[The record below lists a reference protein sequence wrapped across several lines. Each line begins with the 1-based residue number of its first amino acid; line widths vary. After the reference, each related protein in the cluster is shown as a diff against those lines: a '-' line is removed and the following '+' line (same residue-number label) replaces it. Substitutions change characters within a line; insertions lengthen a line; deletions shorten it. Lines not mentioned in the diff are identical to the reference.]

1 MSEFID
7 WLSKYL
13 GIEKTP
19 TATIIVSL
27 TVFSLGIIINETI
40 KAVAR
45 YRERKTIRKI
55 VRRNYLIFQDYLL
68 DQGESLRKFESLVT
82 TKGSP
87 NFNAHVR
94 PCSALDNYKDISYN
108 NSFKAFFVG
117 LENTRVWGRNK
128 RIDAFDNLYQ
138 SLSTIRI
145 EQERMFPIV
154 ANFQVEAVAIIAKLN
169 LSLNDAFEGTGDVD
183 MKLRKQPINHEL
195 TTWLN
200 VRNKFYKNCFANGDP
215 EDLNKIKDY
224 FLSVIDFETRDRKPL
239 DLIMNG
245 KEFFYYHKK
254 INRAISDI
262 DALNKLVRN
271 TKTYCIAISEKF
283 EFIAQQLEEYY
294 ESFFDKKIGS
304 N

>member
-1 MSEFID
+1 MSGFID

-40 KAVAR
+40 KAIAR
-45 YRERKTIRKI
+45 FRERKTIREI
-55 VRRNYLIFQDYLL
+55 VRRNYLIFQSYLVE
-68 DQGESLRKFESLVT
+68 QAESLRKFESLVT
-82 TKGSP
+82 VKGGP

-117 LENTRVWGRNK
+117 LENIKGRTK
-128 RIDAFDNLYQ
+128 RIEAFDNLYQ

-145 EQERMFPIV
+145 EQERMFPII
-154 ANFQVEAVAIIAKLN
+154 ASFLPETITIMDRLNINF
-169 LSLNDAFEGTGDVD
+169 NDAFEATGDVN
-183 MKLRKQPINHEL
+183 MKLRKQQPVNHKL
-195 TTWLN
+195 TMWLN
-200 VRNKFYKNCFANGDP
+200 VRSEFYEKCFANGDS

-224 FLSVIDFETRDRKPL
+224 FLSVIDFETRNRRPL
-239 DLIMNG
+239 DLIMDE

-254 INRAISDI
+254 INRAIGDV
-262 DALNKLVRN
+262 DALNKLVKN
-271 TKTYCIAISEKF
+271 TKVYCIAISEKF
-283 EFIAQQLEEYY
+283 EFTAQRLRLNY
-294 ESFFDKKIGS
+294 EFLFRKINNDS
-304 N
+304 V